1 LKAKDLRNAVLQ
13 LAVQGKLVPQNP
25 EDEPASV
32 LIEKIK
38 AEKARLV
45 KGKKIKKQKPLP
57 VISEE
62 EIPFEIPESWEW
74 VRLGEIGNWSSGAT
88 PQKSNDAYYRNGTI
102 PWLRTG
108 DLTDDYINDIPI
120 KITQRALN
128 ETSVK
133 LNKPG
138 SVLIAMYG
146 ATIGK
151 IGILTYEATT
161 NQACCACDLFSDTYN
176 RYLFYFLLSQ
186 KENFKKRSEGGAQPN
201 ISKEKIVKYLF
212 PLPPLEEQK
221 RIVSKLEEIMPLID
235 EYDKLEQ
242 KLSKLEED
250 FPEKLKKS
258 ILQYAVQGKLI
269 PQSPTDEPASILLEK
284 IKTEKAQLIKD
295 KKIKKQK
302 PLPPITEEEKP
313 FEIPDSWEWVRLGE
327 ISTYIQRGKSPKYS
341 LIRKFPV
348 ISQKCNQWSGFS
360 IEKAKFIQPETLDK
374 YAEERFLQDGD
385 LLWNSTGLGTLG
397 RIVIYK
403 TELNPYDIAVA
414 DSHVTVLRQISK
426 YCLSRYLL
434 FYFSN
439 PSVQNVIE
447 MNSEGSTKQK
457 ELSTTTIKKYI
468 VPLPP
473 FKEQKRIVE
482 KIEQLI
488 KFSVI
493 LADKEEVNKY
503 GKESIESEEREFEYK
518 KAEETSSIIDLKVA
532 EDKNNDEYAHFSFAA
547 RSTKQP
553 VMSEKMKERMKIHIK
568 RAKEAKKLKE

>member
-161 NQACCACDLFSDTYN
+161 NQACCACDLFFDTYN

-221 RIVSKLEEIMPLID
+221 RIVLKIEKIMPLID

-269 PQSPTDEPASILLEK
+269 PQNPTDEPASILLKK
-284 IKTEKAQLIKD
+284 IKAEKAQLIKD

-313 FEIPDSWEWVRLGE
+313 FEIPENWEWVRLGN
-327 ISTYIQRGKSPKYS
+327 IIQLTSGQDKSTSDYNSNNIGVPYITGASNINNDS
-341 LIRKFPV
+341 LIINR
-348 ISQKCNQWSGFS
+348 W
-360 IEKAKFIQPETLDK
+360 IEKPTSIA
-374 YAEERFLQDGD
+374 YRND
-385 LLWNSTGLGTLG
+385 LLITCKGTIGTTIILEE
-397 RIVIYK
+397 
-403 TELNPYDIAVA
+403 ELVHIARQIMSIRACECLNIQYIKLFIDDYVQ
-414 DSHVTVLRQISK
+414 VLRAKAVSMIPGINRNDI
-426 YCLSRYLL
+426 LNIT
-434 FYFSN
+434 F
-439 PSVQNVIE
+439 
-447 MNSEGSTKQK
+447 
-457 ELSTTTIKKYI
+457 
-468 VPLPP
+468 PLPP
-473 FKEQKRIVE
+473 IKEQSRIFE
-482 KIEQLI
+482 K
-488 KFSVI
+488 
-493 LADKEEVNKY
+493 VNKLMTLSSIVSDEKKLKKY
-503 GKESIESEEREFEYK
+503 KKELVIPEEKSFEY
-518 KAEETSSIIDLKVA
+518 ETTNYTLNSTDLKVA
-532 EDKNNDEYAHFSFAA
+532 EDEANNKSSKEQVIDFSFAA
-547 RSTKQP
+547 RSDKEP
-553 VMSEKMKERMKIHIK
+553 AMSENMKERLKYHVK